1 MRISKHVKNLHEYI
15 VNDKIYQDYKN
26 GIEPSH
32 NDGNTDF
39 EYFCIGHCEDI
50 EWVLNK
56 LKENQQKDLR
66 NFKDKT
72 EAELKVVSLMSDL
85 DTILMVLQEK
95 PSEKNI
101 KNVIKLLKSTRNEL
115 SRTYNE

>member
-1 MRISKHVKNLHEYI
+1 MRISKHIKNLHEYI

-26 GIEPSH
+26 GIKPSH

-50 EWVLNK
+50 EWALNK
-56 LKENQQKDLR
+56 LKETQSRDIKSY
-66 NFKDKT
+66 KKSIS
-72 EAELKVVSLMSDL
+72 AELKVIGLISDI
-85 DTILMVLQEK
+85 DTILMVLDKK

-101 KNVIKLLKSTRNEL
+101 KNVISLLKSTRQNLTKE
-115 SRTYNE
+115 YE

>member
-1 MRISKHVKNLHEYI
+1 MRISKHIKNLHEYI

-50 EWVLNK
+50 EWALNK
-56 LKENQQKDLR
+56 LKETQSRDLKSFKENTKIKIEMVGLISEIDRIISLLNEKDIKSATQSLKEIR
-66 NFKDKT
+66 QNLDNKT
-72 EAELKVVSLMSDL
+72 E
-85 DTILMVLQEK
+85 
-95 PSEKNI
+95 
-101 KNVIKLLKSTRNEL
+101 
-115 SRTYNE
+115 